1 MNSLKK
7 APLTPSPLQVSMNLL
22 NMSALWPVGLTESR
36 TNVSADEGWSE
47 RWRKAS
53 AGQNVDDFGGVATGC
68 NSFATILAL
77 FSPSSEGNN
86 CQKCFFL
93 CWTPVRGKLKN
104 LLTDETVGKATASV
118 FLFCF
123 QGRCLWMYLEWYIC
137 AITVILRKKANLKW
151 PRNDL
156 CCNKIKKFY
165 FSAKSLIGTGV
176 TGIFTDNA
184 NHPNDTVAFVSTS
197 HSLNHNLSGPLLPS

>member
-1 MNSLKK
+1 ML
-7 APLTPSPLQVSMNLL
+7 M
-22 NMSALWPVGLTESR
+22 
-36 TNVSADEGWSE
+36 
-47 RWRKAS
+47 
-53 AGQNVDDFGGVATGC
+53 
-68 NSFATILAL
+68 ILAAL
-77 FSPSSEGNN
+77 PQDATLLPPSFFLPQVKKTIVKNA
-86 CQKCFFL
+86 FFL

-123 QGRCLWMYLEWYIC
+123 QGRCLWMYLDWYIC

-184 NHPNDTVAFVSTS
+184 NHPNDTLALVLRV
-197 HSLNHNLSGPLLPS
+197 LSPWPFWPPDAQLGIHLMQEISFTLHLR